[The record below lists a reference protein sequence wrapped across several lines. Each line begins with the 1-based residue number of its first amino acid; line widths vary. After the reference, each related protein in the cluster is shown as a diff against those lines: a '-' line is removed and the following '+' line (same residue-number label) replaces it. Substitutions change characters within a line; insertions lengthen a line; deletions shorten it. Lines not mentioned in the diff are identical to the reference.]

1 MEADEWKF
9 IKEDAPEETNISDD
23 ELLKLVDKQLNDGH
37 RKLFIVLH
45 MYGSHFNYKERYP
58 SDMAVFRPDS
68 LTDAKYENREYLLN
82 AYDNTIRYT
91 DCFLA
96 SLIEMLQ
103 RTNASSAMLYT
114 SDHGEDIFDDDRKL
128 FFACI
133 SGTFILSVACSVPDL
148 DV

>member
-58 SDMAVFRPDS
+58 SEQNILMTCWPIW
-68 LTDAKYENREYLLN
+68 NRH
-82 AYDNTIRYT
+82 
-91 DCFLA
+91 
-96 SLIEMLQ
+96 LIKFKS
-103 RTNASSAMLYT
+103 TKA
-114 SDHGEDIFDDDRKL
+114 DF
-128 FFACI
+128 
-133 SGTFILSVACSVPDL
+133 V
-148 DV
+148 

>member
-82 AYDNTIRYT
+82 AYDNTICYT
-91 DCFLA
+91 DGLLA

-114 SDHGEDIFDDDRKL
+114 SDMERIFLMMTGNCFCMRL
-128 FFACI
+128 RYLHTI
-133 SGTFILSVACSVPDL
+133 SCMFRS
-148 DV
+148 